1 MNLYI
6 ELCNFTDF
14 PLGGHLSFAKHLTCA
29 MQGELHL
36 IGITTNDCEPIHEWF
51 IKKIENYDYYC
62 FNVYYTKK
70 RNKKP
75 IIPTRLK
82 DYVKLAS
89 CIKQIDLNKYNNII
103 VQTPEVLLALP
114 KEVLNKVILIMPGVE
129 NPLAFSRYKFA
140 HFFTKIYDNLFFE
153 RANKAHFILAAAD
166 KESINNCI
174 ERSNKKITKE
184 QIFQFPTRYDSN
196 IFHIKNC
203 NKDLRN
209 KYKIPENNKFIITT
223 GRLNWYKGWKFLI
236 DSFSIFLKENNN
248 SSLFFIGE
256 GEDKEKILE
265 YINELKLNSKIK
277 LIGYQNLSTISDY
290 LNIADLFVMGSYKE
304 GWSTS
309 LVEAVSCGTPCVV
322 TNFSSAS
329 EMVKD
334 GINGFVVQDRNENY
348 FAKKMSEAINI
359 PKEQLIKYANT
370 IQYLSVA
377 NMKREISK
385 FLY

>member
-6 ELCNFTDF
+6 ELCNFTDY

-29 MQGELHL
+29 MQGELYL
-36 IGITTNDCEPIHEWF
+36 IGITTNACEPIHKWF
-51 IKKIENYDYYC
+51 IKKIGNYDYYC

-70 RNKKP
+70 KNNKP

-82 DYVKLAS
+82 DYVKLS
-89 CIKQIDLNKYNNII
+89 RCINQIDFDKYNNII

-129 NPLAFSRYKFA
+129 NPLSFSRYKFA
-140 HFFTKIYDNLFFE
+140 HFFSKLYDNLFFE
-153 RANKAHFILAAAD
+153 RANKTHFILAAAD

-174 ERSNKKITKE
+174 ERSHKKITKDK
-184 QIFQFPTRYDSN
+184 IVQFPTRYDSN
-196 IFHIKNC
+196 IFHINY
-203 NKDLRN
+203 NEDLRT
-209 KYKIPENNKFIITT
+209 KYNIPENNKIIITT

-236 DSFSIFLKENNN
+236 DSFSIFLNTYNN
-248 SSLFFIGE
+248 STLYFIGE

-265 YINELKLNSKIK
+265 YINELDLNNKIK
-277 LIGYQNLSTISDY
+277 LIGYQSLNTISDY
-290 LNIADLFVMGSYKE
+290 LNMADLFIMGSYKE

-334 GINGFVVQDRNENY
+334 GINGYVIQNRDENN

-359 PKEQLIKYANT
+359 PKKQLIEYADS
-370 IQYLSVA
+370 IQYLSVS
-377 NMKREISK
+377 NMKREFSK